1 MSKSKF
7 YFIATGEVLKIR
19 KKYEFK
25 KEFEKFVNRHAL
37 KILKIMKLFKK
48 DVWFAT
54 KILGWDFEPSLTGF
68 QHVGKG
74 AVVPIGCYHFHR
86 KNGSVVRVGDY

>member
-7 YFIATGEVLKIR
+7 YFIATGKVIKTK
-19 KKYEFK
+19 KKYEFRK
-25 KEFEKFVNRHAL
+25 VIDKLINRHAL
-37 KILKIMKLFKK
+37 KILKMLKYFKK

-54 KILGWDFEPSLTGF
+54 KILKWELDAPSLRVSHK
-68 QHVGKG
+68 QVY
-74 AVVPIGCYHFHR
+74 PLYDYHFHR